1 MLVHT
6 ILDEEGV
13 FEENTRV
20 HEMQDFA
27 KYRTRASTNPAEAQ
41 WMPEIPSLALGAALG
56 SIFTI
61 MAMATIDSDATPA
74 PNLSNE
80 TELLAEQLQSQ
91 TVKFEFY
98 DVLKKR

>member
-1 MLVHT
+1 
-6 ILDEEGV
+6 
-13 FEENTRV
+13 
-20 HEMQDFA
+20 MQDFA
-27 KYRTRASTNPAEAQ
+27 KYRTRASTNPTEAQ
-41 WMPEIPSLALGAALG
+41 WIPEIPSLVLGAVLG